1 MARPWS
7 DIIRDKEYQALS
19 PEERLKA
26 RDAYYRFAVAPQ
38 ITAEDPAKVRAS
50 FDSWADGLEV
60 PPVGNEFAA
69 MERVGTPAPSVDLR
83 SRGERALDRAGRS
96 AMPFGFATPPPPE
109 VPREYW
115 TDPQSGERYPVVEVD
130 GRKLYEKKP
139 GYRYSIPPEGL
150 QEGVAAPK
158 GMLES
163 GQMVETLTDPK
174 EMAKGAGLV
183 AGLGAGAGLVGTAF
197 PRTAPYLMPFLETSI
212 PIETAANLSGGIT
225 DLGRLAAGIGRG
237 AVKAAAGRGAFGETA
252 RALESL
258 SPERI
263 APGPAVRE
271 AVRDI
276 PIGEHIGMAT
286 APAREAV
293 RDVTENMAER
303 MRLPQHL
310 DAVGPA
316 GMERAGFA
324 VESLKPPVE
333 PKLPPRPR
341 FSDAYDIM
349 PYLSRK
355 LRQGAENMEEASAI
369 NNRLAAVDR
378 WTLDVRNAIEEEL
391 SAGRL
396 TWPEFKMN
404 AGEIMRM
411 AGGEPPALPSKFGDA
426 TFPAE
431 RSVMYHLRKQFAPEE
446 FAELKKARDFTPPAR
461 DSEFDAFSFRDMGRR
476 PARRVREQDYLDVLE
491 AKYPQMARHVEKLRA
506 DRGKIRDQ
514 LEWHFSLDPSDPR
527 HFTPDD
533 VVRDPHSYLTPD
545 VAGKYAADP
554 EMRESIVDKIAR
566 KYGMAIDREGRP
578 IVPEGGFRSRPG
590 EWYERSVGRST
601 EGAATPPPAPR
612 IENPKN
618 ASERL
623 LWAQQVAEEQ
633 AHAGNSHFV
642 ELDPAQGKIKSDA
655 VYAAAQ
661 AQKKKINSVT
671 VERLTSW
678 VSKHW
683 TNDKALL
690 EKRLEKFGEAGRL
703 AIRKYSRFL
712 HISGESL
719 RQYNEASDAIFKG
732 LSRQAEADLDRYID
746 AFREI
751 EIAAYKPEYLIAEGK
766 RAGDNIGWLQSL
778 NSEYR
783 AMLDERAEAY
793 WAALKDQLRQ
803 KLDAGVLSKEQFEA
817 ITAQG
822 RYYSPREY
830 LNRID
835 PDGIGQIAV
844 DSDPVRAR
852 SIGVKRLEEGADSYV
867 NYSARELLQDVVVAT
882 QSLIARND
890 ANRALWEIARTVDDE
905 AARLAGL
912 GDSDAIRRMQQDLVV
927 RPHDF
932 GEDAPAGWELVDFM
946 DKGKK
951 VTFEMRAEMAEEWTQ
966 MNTLIK
972 PAAARILAWLNMAN
986 VTRAFSTAYN
996 PAFAMKNMV
1005 RDMFHNVFVNPH
1017 YSTELFTSLGEII
1030 ADMWRVKGDAWKKT
1044 GRYIDYVREG
1054 GSMDVLGNLARNRA
1068 VDRAAGRAADF
1079 AAKLSEFSESMVR
1092 LASRERAMKAG
1103 LSGEEATHIA
1113 LNALDFRR
1121 GGDVAKIINVYTP
1134 FFNATIQGTRSLGVA
1149 AMRNPW
1155 RFSVKLAELGALTM
1169 LLEYANRNLNR
1180 EAWDSIS
1187 EIDKANNFIF
1197 PWYGEHQDAQGNKR
1211 WYYIRMP
1218 KDLPQRFWSS
1228 IFEAAVAI
1236 EEGRDPKIFQRVWMA
1251 ANDMLNFSSM
1261 VEGGGLTR
1269 AVLAYAMNFDVWR
1282 GEKVWR
1288 GANVDPELEYNR
1300 YTPEEYKEIGRRF
1313 GLSPMRLQRAMDALF
1328 PRNAFTSAAGLAKD
1342 LATGKGEKYA
1352 EQGGKVSAG
1361 VVLRQ
1366 TPLVQ
1371 EFVRS
1376 SAPETRVLED
1386 RNEEIERKY
1395 NSERQRQK
1403 HRVDELYDKF
1413 EKTGDRSVI
1422 KDLRS
1427 YMQSQPAEDRRWIF
1441 NRFRSSSRLKDVP
1454 NRSWWL
1460 DLQYADGE
1468 ARAEMFHER
1477 FRKANEAQ
1485 QGELW
1490 QTLSRLQLNRDRD
1503 FRRQWSRLKRSER

>member
-1 MARPWS
+1 MDPRK
-7 DIIRDKEYQALS
+7 IV
-19 PEERLKA
+19 
-26 RDAYYRFAVAPQ
+26 DAPYPDPPGVFDAPLP
-38 ITAEDPAKVRAS
+38 DPPGMMDAPLP
-50 FDSWADGLEV
+50 D
-60 PPVGNEFAA
+60 NEFAA
-69 MERVGTPAPSVDLR
+69 MERAGTPAPVEPKPFDYSGSLGGPEAMLT
-83 SRGERALDRAGRS
+83 RGMSKLFTKS
-96 AMPFGFATPPPPE
+96 PE
-109 VPREYW
+109 APKEYW
-115 TDPQSGERYPVVEVD
+115 TDPRSGERYPVVEVD

-158 GMLES
+158 GVLES

-225 DLGRLAAGIGRG
+225 DVGRLAAGIGRG
-237 AVKAAAGRGAFGETA
+237 AVKSAAGRGAFGETA
-252 RALESL
+252 RALEGL

-271 AVRDI
+271 PVRDI

-355 LRQGAENMEEASAI
+355 LQKGAETMEEASAI

-396 TWPEFKMN
+396 SWPEFQMN

-411 AGGEPPALPSKFGDA
+411 AGGEPPTLPSKFGDA

-446 FAELKKARDFTPPAR
+446 FAELKKARDFMPPAR

-476 PARRVREQDYLDVLE
+476 PLRRVREQDFLDVLE
-491 AKYPQMARHVEKLRA
+491 AKFPQMARHVERLRS

-514 LEWHFSLDPSDPR
+514 LEWHFSLDPSDAR

-533 VVRDPHSYLTPD
+533 VVRDPHSYLTPE
-545 VAGKYAADP
+545 VAGKYATDP
-554 EMRESIVDKIAR
+554 EMRESIVDMIAR
-566 KYGMAIDREGRP
+566 RYGMAIDREGRP
-578 IVPEGGFRSRPG
+578 IVSEGQARAG

-601 EGAATPPPAPR
+601 EGAAAPPEVTR

-623 LWAQQVAEEQ
+623 AWAQQVAEEQ
-633 AHAGNSHFV
+633 ARAGNRHFV
-642 ELDPAQGKIKSDA
+642 ELDPVQGKMKSDA

-678 VSKHW
+678 ISKHW

-719 RQYNEASDAIFKG
+719 RQYTEASDGVFKG
-732 LSRQAEADLDRYID
+732 LSRQAETDLDRYID

-793 WAALKDQLRQ
+793 WSALKNQLQQ
-803 KLDAGVLSKEQFEA
+803 KLDAGVLSQEQFEA

-835 PDGIGQIAV
+835 PDGMGKVAV
-844 DSDPVRAR
+844 ESDPVRAR

-890 ANRALWEIARTVDDE
+890 ANRALWNIAKSVDDEIARM
-905 AARLAGL
+905 AGL
-912 GDSDAIRRMQQDLVV
+912 GNSDAILRMQKEMVL
-927 RPHDF
+927 RPHEF
-932 GEDAPAGWELVDFM
+932 GDEAAGWELLDFM

-966 MNTLIK
+966 MNALIK
-972 PAAARILAWLNMAN
+972 PGAAKILSWMNMAN
-986 VTRAFSTAYN
+986 VTRSFATAYN

-1017 YSTELFTSLGEII
+1017 YSTELFTSLGEIV
-1030 ADMWRVKGDAWKKT
+1030 ADMWRVKGDAWRKT
-1044 GRYIDYVREG
+1044 GRYVDYVREG

-1068 VDRAAGRAADF
+1068 VDRVFGRAANF
-1079 AAKLSEFSESMVR
+1079 AAKLSEFSESTVR
-1092 LASRERAMKAG
+1092 LASRERAMRAG

-1134 FFNATIQGTRSLGVA
+1134 FFNATIQGTRSLGLA
-1149 AMRNPW
+1149 AWKNPG
-1155 RFSVKLAELGALTM
+1155 RFSMKLAELGALTM
-1169 LLEYANRNLNR
+1169 FLEYANRNVNR
-1180 EAWDSIS
+1180 AAWDSIS

-1197 PWYGEHQDAQGNKR
+1197 PWYGEHRDAQGNKR

-1300 YTPEEYKEIGRRF
+1300 YTPEEYKELGQRF

-1477 FRKANEAQ
+1477 FRKADEAQ

-1490 QTLSRLQLNRDRD
+1490 KTLSRLQLNRDRD
-1503 FRRQWSRLKRSER
+1503 FRRQWSRLRRSER